1 MRNTFYLFVTLL
13 VAAGVAACGNKGDLV
28 KPTPPATQ
36 QPSGATPTPAPA
48 ATQDPAQ
55 H

>member
-1 MRNTFYLFVTLL
+1 MRNIRPFAYAI
-13 VAAGVAACGNKGDLV
+13 AAVIAAMIAACGNKGDLV

-36 QPSGATPTPAPA
+36 QPPSPDAPA
-48 ATQDPAQ
+48 APQDPAG